1 MRELHLLHG
10 LRILLAAMQGPHS
23 RQLVHGAA
31 AMIPL
36 PAMVQLLAAQ
46 SHILNTTLQYAL

>member
-1 MRELHLLHG
+1 MQQPHLLHG

-31 AMIPL
+31 AVIPL
-36 PAMVQLLAAQ
+36 PAMVQLLAAP
-46 SHILNTTLQYAL
+46 SHILNTALQYAL